1 MNKNLHKKRK
11 KGGKK
16 MTQTILTVF
25 LLVIIW
31 LGVPIEI
38 SAQTQVYSAS
48 TLLEDSWLD
57 ATDESLFGI
66 HTLQKNSSI
75 DQSDN
80 LQAIIDYADKPTQ
93 NIYIPSGIYILNKNV
108 TLRSG
113 IKLKGDANTP
123 SILKN
128 TTGENV
134 VLSDENY
141 HASQNIEIRQ
151 LFFDGVGIFTRLAND
166 ITINDNIFYHPV
178 SLYPINLQ
186 TSNGATLRNNIF
198 MRDHEHATPDTE
210 NRAIYI
216 GGVSTIGRYE
226 YIENVQITDNLFGL
240 KINELEAIKSFSN
253 DSIIQTIDRLQFAI
267 RSGKVKL
274 DHNEQNYLSCGVN
287 SYSNAKNVLI
297 KNNFFQQMYENDDRH
312 EVVGDHAI
320 YLRGSQDVQV
330 IGNHVRGLQNGPYG
344 GFKFKSGRDITIMN
358 NYLRNTGLIL
368 YETPE
373 FGLGNSFAQ
382 GQVAELSNWLVANN
396 VFDFKEWQ
404 DKYAIGIEYNRH
416 TGVDNVFNGVFIDN
430 HFVNYHNIP
439 ANRRRELLIM
449 NNAFEGF
456 KGESTYVSGNTR
468 DDTSDGVLNVEFW
481 SIEEYAKMPDSWTN
495 LIDSSIYEQYKN
507 TLIPILDAFPVG
519 RTVEMTLGSSYDV
532 FDFVAHTHDTDEE
545 RPMIEIINP
554 EVLTKIGQHQL
565 ELLLTYTN
573 GHEVRIFS
581 NVTIVPPSSAE
592 DDSNASVNAIATQG
606 QITFL
611 PSSEDLV
618 VIPPETSPEV
628 VIPPEVP
635 GVTGPLSIVRAISM
649 DFGRQI
655 ISTKDQSYEMIAET
669 AELSDGS
676 GQTPYISFVQVQDLR
691 GTNEGWL
698 LRLSLNDFTSTT
710 RNNLLKGA
718 EIHFIDARAH
728 YEGSNE
734 ANAPS
739 KNGDLISLIPNTGTT
754 NLMTAASG
762 TGAGTSSFVLGYQ
775 KDLENQLSDQSSN
788 IVKNANILLTVPGR
802 TEKDATTYRSV
813 LTWELAM
820 VPE

>member
-1 MNKNLHKKRK
+1 MIVPVEINAQV
-11 KGGKK
+11 
-16 MTQTILTVF
+16 QTNSVSI
-25 LLVIIW
+25 
-31 LGVPIEI
+31 
-38 SAQTQVYSAS
+38 
-48 TLLEDSWLD
+48 LLEDGWLD
-57 ATDESLFGI
+57 ATDEALFGTL
-66 HTLQKNSSI
+66 TLQKDSLI

-80 LQAIIDYADKPTQ
+80 LQAIIDYVDKNNQ
-93 NIYIPSGIYILNKNV
+93 KIYIPSGTYILNKSV

-113 IKLKGDANTP
+113 IKLRGDANTP
-123 SILKN
+123 TILRN

-216 GGVSTIGRYE
+216 GGFSTIGRYE

-253 DSIIQTIDRLQFAI
+253 DSIIQTIDRLQSAI
-267 RSGKVKL
+267 RSEKVKL
-274 DHNEQNYLSCGVN
+274 AHNEQNYLSCGVN

-297 KNNFFQQMYENDDRH
+297 KNNFFQQMYENNDRH

-358 NYLRNTGLIL
+358 NYLRNTGLIM

-373 FGLGNSFAQ
+373 FGLGISFAQ

-468 DDTSDGVLNVEFW
+468 DDTVDGVLNVEFW
-481 SIEEYAKMPDSWTN
+481 STEEYAKMPSNWTS
-495 LIDSSIYEQYKN
+495 LIDSALYDQYNN
-507 TLIPILDAFPVG
+507 TLIPILNVFPIG
-519 RTVEMTLGSSYDV
+519 RTVEMTLGSSYDP
-532 FDFVAHTHDTDEE
+532 FDFVDQTHDKDEE
-545 RPMIEIINP
+545 KPIIKINNP

-573 GHEVRIFS
+573 GHEVRVFS
-581 NVTIVPPSSAE
+581 TVTIVPPSSAE
-592 DDSNASVNAIATQG
+592 EDSNASVSSVATQG
-606 QITFL
+606 QTHLFQ
-611 PSSEDLV
+611 
-618 VIPPETSPEV
+618 
-628 VIPPEVP
+628 
-635 GVTGPLSIVRAISM
+635 A
-649 DFGRQI
+649 
-655 ISTKDQSYEMIAET
+655 
-669 AELSDGS
+669 
-676 GQTPYISFVQVQDLR
+676 
-691 GTNEGWL
+691 
-698 LRLSLNDFTSTT
+698 
-710 RNNLLKGA
+710 LK
-718 EIHFIDARAH
+718 
-728 YEGSNE
+728 S
-734 ANAPS
+734 
-739 KNGDLISLIPNTGTT
+739 
-754 NLMTAASG
+754 
-762 TGAGTSSFVLGYQ
+762 
-775 KDLENQLSDQSSN
+775 
-788 IVKNANILLTVPGR
+788 
-802 TEKDATTYRSV
+802 
-813 LTWELAM
+813 
-820 VPE
+820 

>member
-1 MNKNLHKKRK
+1 MNLNKKIVRW
-11 KGGKK
+11 
-16 MTQTILTVF
+16 TLTVLMLSIGYT
-25 LLVIIW
+25 LLAT
-31 LGVPIEI
+31 ETK
-38 SAQTQVYSAS
+38 AQTDEQTSS
-48 TLLEDSWLD
+48 SIEDGGWID
-57 ATDESLFGI
+57 ATDESLFGLQA
-66 HTLQKNSSI
+66 LQKGSLI
-75 DQSDN
+75 DQSDK
-80 LQAIIDYADKPTQ
+80 LQAIIDYADKNTQ
-93 NIYIPSGIYILNKNV
+93 KIYIPSGTYILNKSV

-123 SILKN
+123 TILKN

-141 HASQNIEIRQ
+141 HASQNIEIQ
-151 LFFDGVGIFTRLAND
+151 QFFFDGVGIFTRLAND

-178 SLYPINLQ
+178 SLYPINIQ
-186 TSNGATLRNNIF
+186 TSNGATLKNNIF

-216 GGVSTIGRYE
+216 GGFSTIGRYE
-226 YIENVQITDNLFGL
+226 YIENVQIIDNLFGL

-253 DSIIQTIDRLQFAI
+253 DSIIQTINRLQFAI
-267 RSGKVKL
+267 NSGKVKL

-297 KNNFFQQMYENDDRH
+297 KNNFFQQMYENNDRH

-344 GFKFKSGRDITIMN
+344 GFKFKSGRNITIMN

-373 FGLGNSFAQ
+373 FGLGDSFAQ
-382 GQVAELSNWLVANN
+382 GQVAELSNWMVANN
-396 VFDFKEWQ
+396 IFDFKEWQ
-404 DKYAIGIEYNRH
+404 DKFAIGIEYNRH

-439 ANRRRELLIM
+439 ANRRRKLLIM
-449 NNAFEGF
+449 NNASEGF

-468 DDTSDGVLNVEFW
+468 DDTADGVLNVEFW
-481 SIEEYAKMPDSWTN
+481 SIEEYAKMPDSWTS
-495 LIDSSIYEQYKN
+495 LIDSALYEQYKN
-507 TLIPILDAFPVG
+507 TPIPILNVFPVG
-519 RTVEMTLGSSYDV
+519 RTVEMILGSSYDP
-532 FDFVAHTHDTDEE
+532 FDFVDHTYDTDEE
-545 RPMIEIINP
+545 RPIIKIINP

-565 ELLLTYTN
+565 ELLLTYTD
-573 GHEVRIFS
+573 GHEVRVFS
-581 NVTIVPPSSAE
+581 NVTIISQSSAE
-592 DDSNASVNAIATQG
+592 DDSDDSFKNVTTEG

-611 PSSEDLV
+611 PGSEELV

-628 VIPPEVP
+628 IIPPEVP
-635 GVTGPLSIVRAISM
+635 GVTGPLSIVKAISM

-669 AELSDGS
+669 AEIMDGS
-676 GQTPYISFVQVQDLR
+676 GQTPYVSFVQVQDLR
-691 GTNEGWL
+691 GTNEGWTL
-698 LRLSLNDFTSTT
+698 NLSLSDFTSTT
-710 RNNLLKGA
+710 RNNLLKGT
-718 EIHFIDARAH
+718 EIQLIDPRVH
-728 YEGSNE
+728 YGGSNE

-739 KNGDLISLIPNTGTT
+739 SNGDLIRLIPNTGTM

-762 TGAGTSSFVLGYQ
+762 TGAGTSSFVLGNQ
-775 KDLENQLSDQSSN
+775 SDLENQMIDQTTN
-788 IVKNANILLTVPGR
+788 VVKNTSILLTIPGN
-802 TEKDATTYRSV
+802 TEKDATIYRSM
-813 LTWELAM
+813 LTWELGM
-820 VPE
+820 IPDDNGPLLK

>member
-1 MNKNLHKKRK
+1 MIVPVEINAQV
-11 KGGKK
+11 
-16 MTQTILTVF
+16 QTNSVSI
-25 LLVIIW
+25 
-31 LGVPIEI
+31 
-38 SAQTQVYSAS
+38 
-48 TLLEDSWLD
+48 LLEDGWLD
-57 ATDESLFGI
+57 ATDEALFGTL
-66 HTLQKNSSI
+66 TLQKDSLI

-80 LQAIIDYADKPTQ
+80 LQAIIDYVDKNNQ
-93 NIYIPSGIYILNKNV
+93 KIYIPSGTYILNKSV

-113 IKLKGDANTP
+113 IKLRGDANTP
-123 SILKN
+123 TILRN

-141 HASQNIEIRQ
+141 HASQNIEIRK

-216 GGVSTIGRYE
+216 GGFSTIGRYE

-253 DSIIQTIDRLQFAI
+253 DSIIQTIDRLQSAI
-267 RSGKVKL
+267 RSEKVKL
-274 DHNEQNYLSCGVN
+274 AHNEQNYLSCGVN

-297 KNNFFQQMYENDDRH
+297 KNNFFQQMYENNDRH

-330 IGNHVRGLQNGPYG
+330 IGNHLRGLQNGPYG

-358 NYLRNTGLIL
+358 NYLRNTGLIM

-373 FGLGNSFAQ
+373 FGLGISFAQ

-468 DDTSDGVLNVEFW
+468 DDTVDGVLNVEFW
-481 SIEEYAKMPDSWTN
+481 STEEYAKMPSNWTS
-495 LIDSSIYEQYKN
+495 LIDSALYDQYNN
-507 TLIPILDAFPVG
+507 TLIPILNVFPVG
-519 RTVEMTLGSSYDV
+519 RTVEMTLGSSYDP
-532 FDFVAHTHDTDEE
+532 FDFVDQTHDKDEE
-545 RPMIEIINP
+545 KPIIKINNP

-573 GHEVRIFS
+573 GHEVRVFS
-581 NVTIVPPSSAE
+581 TVTIVPPSSAE
-592 DDSNASVNAIATQG
+592 EDSNASVSSVATQG
-606 QITFL
+606 QTHLFQ
-611 PSSEDLV
+611 
-618 VIPPETSPEV
+618 
-628 VIPPEVP
+628 
-635 GVTGPLSIVRAISM
+635 A
-649 DFGRQI
+649 
-655 ISTKDQSYEMIAET
+655 
-669 AELSDGS
+669 
-676 GQTPYISFVQVQDLR
+676 
-691 GTNEGWL
+691 
-698 LRLSLNDFTSTT
+698 
-710 RNNLLKGA
+710 LK
-718 EIHFIDARAH
+718 
-728 YEGSNE
+728 S
-734 ANAPS
+734 
-739 KNGDLISLIPNTGTT
+739 
-754 NLMTAASG
+754 
-762 TGAGTSSFVLGYQ
+762 
-775 KDLENQLSDQSSN
+775 
-788 IVKNANILLTVPGR
+788 
-802 TEKDATTYRSV
+802 
-813 LTWELAM
+813 
-820 VPE
+820 

>member
-1 MNKNLHKKRK
+1 MKKK
-11 KGGKK
+11 
-16 MTQTILTVF
+16 TQTIFTLF
-25 LLVIIW
+25 LLVIVW

-38 SAQTQVYSAS
+38 SAHTQAHPVSS
-48 TLLEDSWLD
+48 LSENSWLD
-57 ATDESLFGI
+57 ATDKSFFGSNA
-66 HTLQKNSSI
+66 LQKDSSVN
-75 DQSDN
+75 QSDN
-80 LQAIIDYADKPTQ
+80 LQFIIDYADKNTQ
-93 NIYIPSGIYILNKNV
+93 KIYIPSGTYILNKSV

-123 SILKN
+123 TILRN
-128 TTGENV
+128 TTGEHV

-141 HASQNIEIRQ
+141 HASQNIEIHQ
-151 LFFDGVGIFTRLAND
+151 LFFDGVGIFTRLANE

-186 TSNGATLRNNIF
+186 TSDGATLRNNIF

-216 GGVSTIGRYE
+216 GGFSTIGRYE

-253 DSIIQTIDRLQFAI
+253 DSVIQTIDRLQSAI
-267 RSGKVKL
+267 RSEKVKL
-274 DHNEQNYLSCGVN
+274 AHNEQNYLSCGVN

-312 EVVGDHAI
+312 DVVGDHAI

-373 FGLGNSFAQ
+373 FGLGDSFAQ

-468 DDTSDGVLNVEFW
+468 DDTADGVLNVEFW
-481 SIEEYAKMPDSWTN
+481 SKEEYAKMPDNWTT
-495 LIDSSIYEQYKN
+495 LIDSNLYEQYKD
-507 TLIPILDAFPVG
+507 TPIPILDTFPVG
-519 RTVEMTLGSSYDV
+519 RTVEMTLGSSYDP
-532 FDFVAHTHDTDEE
+532 FDFVDLTYGTDEE
-545 RPMIEIINP
+545 KPIIKIINP

-565 ELLLTYTN
+565 ELLLTYMN
-573 GHEVRIFS
+573 GRVVRVFS
-581 NVTIVPPSSAE
+581 AVTIVPPSSAE
-592 DDSNASVNAIATQG
+592 DDSITSVKNVTTQG

-611 PSSEDLV
+611 PSFEELV
-618 VIPPETSPEV
+618 VIPPEISPEV

-635 GVTGPLSIVRAISM
+635 GVTGPLSIVKAISM
-649 DFGRQI
+649 DFGCQI
-655 ISTKDQSYEMIAET
+655 ISTKDQSYEMIAEM
-669 AELSDGS
+669 AELTNGS

-691 GTNEGWL
+691 GTNEGWTL
-698 LRLSLNDFTSTT
+698 NLSLSDFTSTT
-710 RNNLLKGA
+710 RNNLLKGI
-718 EIHFIDARAH
+718 EIQLIDSRVH

-739 KNGDLISLIPNTGTT
+739 SNGDLIRLLPNTGST
-754 NLMTAASG
+754 NLMTATSG
-762 TGAGTSSFVLGYQ
+762 TGSGTSSFVLGNQ
-775 KDLENQLSDQSSN
+775 QDLQNQLSNQPST
-788 IVKNANILLTVPGR
+788 IVKNANVLLAVPGR
-802 TEKDATTYRSV
+802 TEKDAAIYRSV

-820 VPE
+820 IP

>member
-1 MNKNLHKKRK
+1 MIVPVEINAQV
-11 KGGKK
+11 
-16 MTQTILTVF
+16 QTNSVSI
-25 LLVIIW
+25 
-31 LGVPIEI
+31 
-38 SAQTQVYSAS
+38 
-48 TLLEDSWLD
+48 LLEDGWLD
-57 ATDESLFGI
+57 ATDEALFGTL
-66 HTLQKNSSI
+66 TLQKDSLI

-80 LQAIIDYADKPTQ
+80 LQAIIDYVDKNNQ
-93 NIYIPSGIYILNKNV
+93 KIYIPSGTYILNKSV

-113 IKLKGDANTP
+113 IKLRGDANTP
-123 SILKN
+123 TILRN

-216 GGVSTIGRYE
+216 GGFSTIGRYE

-253 DSIIQTIDRLQFAI
+253 DSIIQTIDRLQSAI
-267 RSGKVKL
+267 RSEKVKL
-274 DHNEQNYLSCGVN
+274 AHNEQNYLSCGVN

-297 KNNFFQQMYENDDRH
+297 KNNFFQQMYENNDRH

-358 NYLRNTGLIL
+358 NYLRNTGLIM

-373 FGLGNSFAQ
+373 FGLGISFAQ

-468 DDTSDGVLNVEFW
+468 DDTVDGVLNVEFW
-481 SIEEYAKMPDSWTN
+481 STEEYAKMPSNWTS
-495 LIDSSIYEQYKN
+495 LIDSALYDQYNN
-507 TLIPILDAFPVG
+507 TLIPILNVFPIG
-519 RTVEMTLGSSYDV
+519 RTVEMTLGSSYDP
-532 FDFVAHTHDTDEE
+532 FDFVDQTHDKDEE
-545 RPMIEIINP
+545 KPIIKINNP

-573 GHEVRIFS
+573 GHEVRVFS
-581 NVTIVPPSSAE
+581 TVTIVPPSSAE
-592 DDSNASVNAIATQG
+592 EDSNASVSSIATQG
-606 QITFL
+606 QTHLFQ
-611 PSSEDLV
+611 
-618 VIPPETSPEV
+618 
-628 VIPPEVP
+628 
-635 GVTGPLSIVRAISM
+635 A
-649 DFGRQI
+649 
-655 ISTKDQSYEMIAET
+655 
-669 AELSDGS
+669 
-676 GQTPYISFVQVQDLR
+676 
-691 GTNEGWL
+691 
-698 LRLSLNDFTSTT
+698 
-710 RNNLLKGA
+710 LK
-718 EIHFIDARAH
+718 
-728 YEGSNE
+728 S
-734 ANAPS
+734 
-739 KNGDLISLIPNTGTT
+739 
-754 NLMTAASG
+754 
-762 TGAGTSSFVLGYQ
+762 
-775 KDLENQLSDQSSN
+775 
-788 IVKNANILLTVPGR
+788 
-802 TEKDATTYRSV
+802 
-813 LTWELAM
+813 
-820 VPE
+820 

>member
-1 MNKNLHKKRK
+1 MKKK
-11 KGGKK
+11 
-16 MTQTILTVF
+16 TQTIFTVF
-25 LLVIIW
+25 LLVIVC
-31 LGVPIEI
+31 LGIPIEI
-38 SAQTQVYSAS
+38 SAHTQAHPVSS
-48 TLLEDSWLD
+48 LSENSWLD
-57 ATDESLFGI
+57 ATDKSFFGSNA
-66 HTLQKNSSI
+66 LQKDSSV

-80 LQAIIDYADKPTQ
+80 LQFIIDYADKNTQ
-93 NIYIPSGIYILNKNV
+93 KIYIPSGTYILNKSV

-113 IKLKGDANTP
+113 IKLKGDAITP
-123 SILKN
+123 TILKN

-141 HASQNIEIRQ
+141 HASQNIEIQQ

-166 ITINDNIFYHPV
+166 ITINDNIFFHPV

-186 TSNGATLRNNIF
+186 TSDGATLRNNIF

-216 GGVSTIGRYE
+216 GGFSTIGRYE

-253 DSIIQTIDRLQFAI
+253 DSIIQTIDRLQSAI

-274 DHNEQNYLSCGVN
+274 AHNEQNYLSCGVN

-312 EVVGDHAI
+312 DVVGDHAI

-373 FGLGNSFAQ
+373 FGLGDSFAQ

-404 DKYAIGIEYNRH
+404 DRYAIGMEYNRH
-416 TGVDNVFNGVFIDN
+416 TGIDNVFNGVFIDN

-449 NNAFEGF
+449 NAAGEGF

-481 SIEEYAKMPDSWTN
+481 STEEYAKMPDNWTT
-495 LIDSSIYEQYKN
+495 LIDSTLYEQYKDN
-507 TLIPILDAFPVG
+507 PIPILNVFPVG
-519 RTVEMTLGSSYDV
+519 RTVEMTLGSSYDP
-532 FDFVAHTHDTDEE
+532 FDFVDQSHDTDEE
-545 RPMIEIINP
+545 RPLIKIINP

-565 ELLLTYTN
+565 ELLLIYTN
-573 GHEVRIFS
+573 GHEVRVFS
-581 NVTIVPPSSAE
+581 TVTIVSPSSAE
-592 DDSNASVNAIATQG
+592 DDSNTSDKNVTNQG

-611 PSSEDLV
+611 PGSEELV
-618 VIPPETSPEV
+618 VIPPETIPEV

-635 GVTGPLSIVRAISM
+635 GVTGPLSIVKAI
-649 DFGRQI
+649 
-655 ISTKDQSYEMIAET
+655 
-669 AELSDGS
+669 
-676 GQTPYISFVQVQDLR
+676 
-691 GTNEGWL
+691 
-698 LRLSLNDFTSTT
+698 
-710 RNNLLKGA
+710 
-718 EIHFIDARAH
+718 
-728 YEGSNE
+728 
-734 ANAPS
+734 
-739 KNGDLISLIPNTGTT
+739 
-754 NLMTAASG
+754 
-762 TGAGTSSFVLGYQ
+762 
-775 KDLENQLSDQSSN
+775 
-788 IVKNANILLTVPGR
+788 
-802 TEKDATTYRSV
+802 
-813 LTWELAM
+813 
-820 VPE
+820 

>member
-1 MNKNLHKKRK
+1 MEEENDKKK
-11 KGGKK
+11 PCTIFTLFLMGITW
-16 MTQTILTVF
+16 MIVPVEINAQVQTNSVSI
-25 LLVIIW
+25 
-31 LGVPIEI
+31 
-38 SAQTQVYSAS
+38 
-48 TLLEDSWLD
+48 LLEDGWLD
-57 ATDESLFGI
+57 ATDEALFGTL
-66 HTLQKNSSI
+66 TLQKDSLI

-80 LQAIIDYADKPTQ
+80 LQAIIDYVDKNNQ
-93 NIYIPSGIYILNKNV
+93 KIYIPSGTYILNKSV

-113 IKLKGDANTP
+113 IKLRGDANTP
-123 SILKN
+123 TILRN

-216 GGVSTIGRYE
+216 GGFSTIGRYE

-253 DSIIQTIDRLQFAI
+253 DSIIQTIDRLQSAI
-267 RSGKVKL
+267 RSEKVKL
-274 DHNEQNYLSCGVN
+274 AHNEQNYLSCGVN

-297 KNNFFQQMYENDDRH
+297 KNNFFQQMYENNDRH

-358 NYLRNTGLIL
+358 NYLRNTGLIM

-373 FGLGNSFAQ
+373 FGLGISFAQ

-468 DDTSDGVLNVEFW
+468 DDTVDGVLNVEFW
-481 SIEEYAKMPDSWTN
+481 STEEYAKMPSNWTS
-495 LIDSSIYEQYKN
+495 LIDSALYDQYNN
-507 TLIPILDAFPVG
+507 TLIPILNVFPIG
-519 RTVEMTLGSSYDV
+519 RTVEMTLGSSYDP
-532 FDFVAHTHDTDEE
+532 FDFVDQTHDKDEE
-545 RPMIEIINP
+545 KPIIKINNP

-573 GHEVRIFS
+573 GHEVRVFS
-581 NVTIVPPSSAE
+581 TVTIVPPSSAE
-592 DDSNASVNAIATQG
+592 EDSNASVSSIATQG
-606 QITFL
+606 QTHLFQ
-611 PSSEDLV
+611 
-618 VIPPETSPEV
+618 
-628 VIPPEVP
+628 
-635 GVTGPLSIVRAISM
+635 A
-649 DFGRQI
+649 
-655 ISTKDQSYEMIAET
+655 
-669 AELSDGS
+669 
-676 GQTPYISFVQVQDLR
+676 
-691 GTNEGWL
+691 
-698 LRLSLNDFTSTT
+698 
-710 RNNLLKGA
+710 LK
-718 EIHFIDARAH
+718 
-728 YEGSNE
+728 S
-734 ANAPS
+734 
-739 KNGDLISLIPNTGTT
+739 
-754 NLMTAASG
+754 
-762 TGAGTSSFVLGYQ
+762 
-775 KDLENQLSDQSSN
+775 
-788 IVKNANILLTVPGR
+788 
-802 TEKDATTYRSV
+802 
-813 LTWELAM
+813 
-820 VPE
+820 

>member
-1 MNKNLHKKRK
+1 MIKKIPCTIFTLFLM
-11 KGGKK
+11 GITW
-16 MTQTILTVF
+16 MIVPVEINAQVQTNSVSI
-25 LLVIIW
+25 
-31 LGVPIEI
+31 
-38 SAQTQVYSAS
+38 
-48 TLLEDSWLD
+48 LLEDGWLD
-57 ATDESLFGI
+57 ATDEALFGTL
-66 HTLQKNSSI
+66 TLQKDSLI

-80 LQAIIDYADKPTQ
+80 LQAIIDYVDKNNQ
-93 NIYIPSGIYILNKNV
+93 KIYIPSGTYILNKSV

-113 IKLKGDANTP
+113 IKLRGDANTP
-123 SILKN
+123 TILRN

-141 HASQNIEIRQ
+141 HASQNIEIRK

-216 GGVSTIGRYE
+216 GGFSTIGRYE

-253 DSIIQTIDRLQFAI
+253 DSIIQTIDRLQSAI
-267 RSGKVKL
+267 RSEKVKL
-274 DHNEQNYLSCGVN
+274 AHNEQNYLSCGVN

-297 KNNFFQQMYENDDRH
+297 KNNFFQQMYENNDRH

-330 IGNHVRGLQNGPYG
+330 IGNHLRGLQNGPYG

-358 NYLRNTGLIL
+358 NYLRNTGLIM

-373 FGLGNSFAQ
+373 FGLGISFAQ

-468 DDTSDGVLNVEFW
+468 DDTVDGVLNVEFW
-481 SIEEYAKMPDSWTN
+481 STEEYAKMPSNWTS
-495 LIDSSIYEQYKN
+495 LIDSALYDQYNN
-507 TLIPILDAFPVG
+507 TLIPILNVFPVG
-519 RTVEMTLGSSYDV
+519 RTVEMTLGSSYDP
-532 FDFVAHTHDTDEE
+532 FDFVDQTHDKDEE
-545 RPMIEIINP
+545 KPIIKINNP

-573 GHEVRIFS
+573 GHEVRVFS
-581 NVTIVPPSSAE
+581 TVTIVPPSSAE
-592 DDSNASVNAIATQG
+592 EDSNASVSSVATQG
-606 QITFL
+606 QTHLFQ
-611 PSSEDLV
+611 
-618 VIPPETSPEV
+618 
-628 VIPPEVP
+628 
-635 GVTGPLSIVRAISM
+635 A
-649 DFGRQI
+649 
-655 ISTKDQSYEMIAET
+655 
-669 AELSDGS
+669 
-676 GQTPYISFVQVQDLR
+676 
-691 GTNEGWL
+691 
-698 LRLSLNDFTSTT
+698 
-710 RNNLLKGA
+710 LK
-718 EIHFIDARAH
+718 
-728 YEGSNE
+728 S
-734 ANAPS
+734 
-739 KNGDLISLIPNTGTT
+739 
-754 NLMTAASG
+754 
-762 TGAGTSSFVLGYQ
+762 
-775 KDLENQLSDQSSN
+775 
-788 IVKNANILLTVPGR
+788 
-802 TEKDATTYRSV
+802 
-813 LTWELAM
+813 
-820 VPE
+820 

>member
-1 MNKNLHKKRK
+1 MIKKK
-11 KGGKK
+11 PCTIFTLFLMGITW
-16 MTQTILTVF
+16 MIVPVEINAQVQTNSVSI
-25 LLVIIW
+25 
-31 LGVPIEI
+31 
-38 SAQTQVYSAS
+38 
-48 TLLEDSWLD
+48 LLEDGWLD
-57 ATDESLFGI
+57 ATDEALFGTL
-66 HTLQKNSSI
+66 TLQKDSLI

-80 LQAIIDYADKPTQ
+80 LQAIIDYVDKNNQ
-93 NIYIPSGIYILNKNV
+93 KIYIPSGTYILNKSV

-113 IKLKGDANTP
+113 IKLRGDANTP
-123 SILKN
+123 TILRN

-216 GGVSTIGRYE
+216 GGFSTIGRYE

-253 DSIIQTIDRLQFAI
+253 DSIIQTIDRLQSAI
-267 RSGKVKL
+267 RSEKVKL
-274 DHNEQNYLSCGVN
+274 AHNEQNYLSCGVN

-297 KNNFFQQMYENDDRH
+297 KNNFFQQMYENNDRH

-358 NYLRNTGLIL
+358 NYLRNTGLIM

-373 FGLGNSFAQ
+373 FGLGISFAQ

-468 DDTSDGVLNVEFW
+468 DDTVDGVLNVEFW
-481 SIEEYAKMPDSWTN
+481 STEEYAKMPSNWTS
-495 LIDSSIYEQYKN
+495 LIDSALYDQYNN
-507 TLIPILDAFPVG
+507 TLIPILNVFPIG
-519 RTVEMTLGSSYDV
+519 RTVEMTLGSSYDP
-532 FDFVAHTHDTDEE
+532 FDFVDQTHDKDEE
-545 RPMIEIINP
+545 KPIIKINNP

-573 GHEVRIFS
+573 GHEVRVFS
-581 NVTIVPPSSAE
+581 TVTIVPPSSAE
-592 DDSNASVNAIATQG
+592 EDSNASVSSIATQG
-606 QITFL
+606 QTHLFQ
-611 PSSEDLV
+611 
-618 VIPPETSPEV
+618 
-628 VIPPEVP
+628 
-635 GVTGPLSIVRAISM
+635 A
-649 DFGRQI
+649 
-655 ISTKDQSYEMIAET
+655 
-669 AELSDGS
+669 
-676 GQTPYISFVQVQDLR
+676 
-691 GTNEGWL
+691 
-698 LRLSLNDFTSTT
+698 
-710 RNNLLKGA
+710 LK
-718 EIHFIDARAH
+718 
-728 YEGSNE
+728 S
-734 ANAPS
+734 
-739 KNGDLISLIPNTGTT
+739 
-754 NLMTAASG
+754 
-762 TGAGTSSFVLGYQ
+762 
-775 KDLENQLSDQSSN
+775 
-788 IVKNANILLTVPGR
+788 
-802 TEKDATTYRSV
+802 
-813 LTWELAM
+813 
-820 VPE
+820 